1 MIENGSDD
9 ESLNSILKWSNK
21 INIQHV
27 YYNREQAILGGN
39 KVMETRLSKTKSKDR
54 LVIIDNKENLGFSAG
69 ANVGIQYAIASGGDY
84 VWLLNN
90 DTIVNGDVLNK
101 MINVFTHNKYFKGI
115 TPKIIEYENPD
126 KIWSAGQDLTW
137 YGRLKSNPIK
147 KKMTNQ
153 GESVFAVS
161 FITNCASVYPVELF
175 KEVGLLSE
183 DLFQG
188 EDDFEFSIRL
198 KKYSYKLGCVKDAV
212 VLHKNGQSVSWVS
225 MTGKI
230 YSGYLARLL
239 SIKKHY
245 GSFYWILWLVIF
257 SGRILSRYLAFLDL
271 SFFEGLKLVRLLI
284 YNSYKLD
291 KINKNTFFD
300 SLAIQESIKTK
311 KC

>member
-9 ESLNSILKWSNK
+9 ESLNDIFKWSNK
-21 INIQHV
+21 LNIQNV
-27 YYNREQAILGGN
+27 YYNREQAIMGGN

-54 LVIIDNKENLGFSAG
+54 LVIIDNKENLGFAAG

-90 DTIVNGDVLNK
+90 DTIVNSDVLNK

-115 TPKIIEYENPD
+115 TPKIMEHDNPD
-126 KIWSAGQDLTW
+126 KIWSVGQDLTW
-137 YGRLKSNPIK
+137 YGRLNSNSIK
-147 KKMTNQ
+147 KKMTNE

-183 DLFQG
+183 DSFMG
-188 EDDFEFSIRL
+188 EDDFDFSIRL
-198 KKYSYKLGCVKDAV
+198 KKYSHKLGCVKDAV
-212 VLHKNGQSVSWVS
+212 VLHKNSQSVSSFS
-225 MTGKI
+225 MVGKI

-245 GSFYWILWLVIF
+245 GSFYWILWLVLF
-257 SGRILSRYLAFLDL
+257 SGRILINYIAHLDL
-271 SFFEGLKLVRLLI
+271 SIFEVLKLIRLLI

-291 KINKNTFFD
+291 KYNKKDFFD
-300 SLAIQESIKTK
+300 SLAIQESI
-311 KC
+311 